1 MNIEEPAPC
10 EKLLDLDL
18 IKKFEILN
26 KKFSSNDEPSDESLK
41 NEN

>member
-1 MNIEEPAPC
+1 MNIEEPAC
-10 EKLLDLDL
+10 EKILDLDL
-18 IKKFEILN
+18 IKKFEMLN